1 MLSYAPKTYQ
11 HEHYKK
17 KSNYLRDVTHLL
29 RDKEQINILQEL
41 LRIVVCRMYG
51 TYELKMVGKI
61 MRGIRVEWRR
71 RLMEFIGEK
80 E

>member
-1 MLSYAPKTYQ
+1 M
-11 HEHYKK
+11 
-17 KSNYLRDVTHLL
+17 
-29 RDKEQINILQEL
+29 QEL

-61 MRGIRVEWRR
+61 IRGIRVEWRR
-71 RLMEFIGEK
+71 RLIEFIGEK